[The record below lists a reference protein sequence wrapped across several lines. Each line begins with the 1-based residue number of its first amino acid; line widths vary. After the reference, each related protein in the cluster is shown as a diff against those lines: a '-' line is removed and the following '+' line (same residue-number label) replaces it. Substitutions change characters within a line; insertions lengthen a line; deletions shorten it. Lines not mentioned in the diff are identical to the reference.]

1 MLLVFLVVFHAM
13 MHGEMSWKNEAN
25 TIGLLSLF
33 FVLEDIFWFI
43 FNPHYTLKKFI
54 NKDIEWHKRWFLGL
68 PYMYWWGMIIG
79 TTLLYLGR

>member
-13 MHGEMSWKNEAN
+13 MNGELSWKNELN
-25 TIGLLSLF
+25 TIGLLSFF
-33 FVLEDIFWFI
+33 FVLEDVFWFI

-54 NKDIEWHKRWFLGL
+54 KKDIEWHKRWFLGL